1 MSTVIFSH
9 RGINLDGNTRQ
20 EKINSYIN
28 KMGGYTKLLDYI
40 LLNLKITEENISEIE
55 VIE

>member
-1 MSTVIFSH
+1 MSTITFNH
-9 RGINLDGNTRQ
+9 RGISLDGNTRQ

-28 KMGGYTKLLDYI
+28 KMGGYARLLDYI
-40 LLNLKITEENISEIE
+40 ILNLKITEENISEIE